1 MKFNT
6 LFESIITKQALNTQ
20 FHFTRLED
28 LSNAIQM
35 QHKIADFYL
44 AKLEKEEVLTPEQK
58 KIFAGTLT
66 RANNALKVAES
77 VMAYAS
83 IGAMPEFKDKFE
95 QIKSD
100 VEALKAKVN
109 GKIDPAFVDSAKT
122 AQFKPQKA
130 GVDTVNKVI
139 NPSGTDLNSLDS
151 DENVENAGLKETSCD
166 EVKEALTSKY
176 ARKFNTIKSFLN
188 LRFAQLK
195 RANKK
200 SNPNIM
206 SVELDFDNF
215 CDTTPT
221 EITYA
226 RPSEDYTKIQINT
239 YPIFDAL
246 EHTIPVTEITQ
257 MYVDDE
263 ILDDVLATILVGKEN
278 SDQNA
283 HTDKFNNI
291 KGRVTNRF
299 RR

>member
-44 AKLEKEEVLTPEQK
+44 AKLEKNQVLTPEQK

-66 RANNALKVAES
+66 RVNNALKVAQS
-77 VMAYAS
+77 VIAY
-83 IGAMPEFKDKFE
+83 GTVGTMPEFKDKFE

-100 VEALKAKVN
+100 VESLKAKVE

-130 GVDTVNKVI
+130 GVDVVNKVV
-139 NPSGTDLNSLDS
+139 NPEGTDIEAANTDS
-151 DENVENAGLKETSCD
+151 SVENTGLKDTTCD

-188 LRFAQLK
+188 LRFAELK

-206 SVELDFDNF
+206 NVTLDFDGF
-215 CDTTPT
+215 CDTNPA
-221 EITYA
+221 EIIYA
-226 RPSEDYTKIQINT
+226 RPSEDYAKIQINT

-263 ILDDVLATILVGKEN
+263 ILDDALATILVGKEN
-278 SDQNA
+278 SDENA
-283 HTDKFNNI
+283 HADKFNNI
-291 KGRVTNRF
+291 KGKVTNRF

>member
-28 LSNAIQM
+28 LSNAVQM

-44 AKLEKEEVLTPEQK
+44 EKLEKNQALTPEQK

-66 RANNALKVAES
+66 RANNALKVAQS
-77 VMAYAS
+77 VIAY
-83 IGAMPEFKDKFE
+83 GTVGTMPEFKDKFE

-100 VEALKAKVN
+100 VEGLKSKVE
-109 GKIDPAFVDSAKT
+109 GKIDPDFIDSAKT
-122 AQFKPQKA
+122 TQFKPQKA
-130 GVDTVNKVI
+130 GVDVVNKVI
-139 NPSGTDLNSLDS
+139 NPSGTDLDDLNS
-151 DENVENAGLKETSCD
+151 DENVENAGLKEVSCD
-166 EVKEALTSKY
+166 TVKEALTSKY
-176 ARKFNTIKSFLN
+176 VRKFNTVKSFLN
-188 LRFAQLK
+188 LRFAELK

-206 SVELDFDNF
+206 NVTLDFDAF
-215 CDTTPT
+215 CDTNPT
-221 EITYA
+221 QITYA

-263 ILDDVLATILVGKEN
+263 ILDDALSVILVGKEN

-283 HTDKFNNI
+283 RSEKFNDI